1 MSSYN
6 SFKSFDIL
14 KKKNENPTKD
24 IISLSL
30 IVLRDALK
38 NGHSV
43 EVCINDLK
51 SMFQLFLTSN
61 FATVQNQLE
70 CAEIISTAVQ
80 HNDKRAKLLND
91 FKMDQ
96 FRGHFCTFYGSDSGL
111 YLAYRELGPTYN

>member
-14 KKKNENPTKD
+14 KKNENPTKD

-61 FATVQNQLE
+61 FVTVQNQLE

-96 FRGHFCTFYGSDSGL
+96 FRGHFCTF
-111 YLAYRELGPTYN
+111 